1 MRARLPQIAFGTFVV
16 GLLLLFFVE
25 ASIGRIIAIPLIFA
39 GIALGVT
46 AIASPDFL
54 EGDGDQPRH

>member
-1 MRARLPQIAFGTFVV
+1 
-16 GLLLLFFVE
+16 LFFVE